1 MNNIEKLY
9 KQWQA
14 LQPIS
19 QQAQERLNQKLMLE
33 FNYNSNHVEGNTL
46 TYGQTELLLLF
57 GRVAEPAIMRDL
69 EEMKAH
75 NVALRMIGA
84 EAREEGRPLT
94 ETFIRTLH
102 QTLLREDYQVTNPD
116 GTTYTIHAGIYKTRP
131 NSVHTVTGEL
141 FEYASPEE
149 TPVLMGELVAWY
161 NQQETVATLS
171 PIQLAALFHYRYI
184 RIHPFED
191 GNGRIARLL
200 VNYILGKHG
209 YPMLVVKSSDK
220 NQYLSALHQCDVAV
234 DSLPSDGATASISQI
249 TPLTD
254 YLSRCLEHS
263 LTLCIKAARGESIEE
278 EDDFTK
284 QLQLLKRQADAK
296 QRAKENEQE
305 SREQKIKNVLE
316 NWFFPMAER
325 MKKIIEQTNETFN
338 FHRFT
343 ADSILSKN
351 DSGFRNGLSLSGM
364 LKDSNNT
371 ELNSFIKEAK
381 SMWFYY
387 FLSNPPKPILTEL
400 TINGAFHITFEEDH
414 YTVFELNEKSFPY
427 GTYPSPAE
435 TDSLVAELKQRITT
449 AISEEMQQDNKQ
461 SSGVHLRRL

>member
-33 FNYNSNHVEGNTL
+33 FNYNSNHIEGNTL

-116 GTTYTIHAGIYKTRP
+116 GTTYTIHAGQYKTRP
-131 NSVHTVTGEL
+131 NSVRTITGEL

-149 TPVLMGELVAWY
+149 TPALMADLIAWY
-161 NQQETVATLS
+161 NREEAAATLS
-171 PIQLAALFHYRYI
+171 PIQLASLFHYRYI

-191 GNGRIARLL
+191 GNGRMARLL
-200 VNYILGKHG
+200 VNYILCKHG
-209 YPMLVVKSSDK
+209 YPMIVVKSTDK
-220 NQYLSALHQCDVAV
+220 NQYLSVLNQCDVAV
-234 DSLPSDGATASISQI
+234 GLIPSDGANAQLNQI

-254 YLSRCLEHS
+254 YLSHCLEQS
-263 LTLCIKAARGESIEE
+263 LTLSITTVTSE
-278 EDDFTK
+278 TK
-284 QLQLLKRQADAK
+284 Q
-296 QRAKENEQE
+296 
-305 SREQKIKNVLE
+305 QK
-316 NWFFPMAER
+316 
-325 MKKIIEQTNETFN
+325 
-338 FHRFT
+338 
-343 ADSILSKN
+343 
-351 DSGFRNGLSLSGM
+351 
-364 LKDSNNT
+364 
-371 ELNSFIKEAK
+371 
-381 SMWFYY
+381 
-387 FLSNPPKPILTEL
+387 
-400 TINGAFHITFEEDH
+400 
-414 YTVFELNEKSFPY
+414 
-427 GTYPSPAE
+427 
-435 TDSLVAELKQRITT
+435 
-449 AISEEMQQDNKQ
+449 
-461 SSGVHLRRL
+461 